1 MEDKTKDNQ
10 VLENDILISETKP
23 ISEREES
30 ISATDSKE
38 LSLEELKAAR
48 KKKAK
53 RFLKYAIIAI
63 SGGLIQ
69 LTAYIILSDAI
80 KLDKHVSFDAIY
92 QKQPWLTEIF
102 YDPDTGKTYG
112 LSYFIAVSLS
122 VIWNFT
128 FNRKYT
134 FKSASN
140 VPKAMLL
147 FVLYYA
153 FSIPFNCWAI
163 VQLNKL
169 VVFPL
174 SDKVILI
181 CIMLANGLPAF
192 FYQRYVVFGRSLDT
206 KHKKKKSSD
215 KSIEVVAAVIKN
227 ENGEIFCTQ
236 RNLEKPLGGKWEF
249 PGGKIEIG
257 ETLPEA
263 LVREIKE
270 EFDAEITVGDFIMT
284 VEHSYLDKD
293 IKLNAF
299 WCKLSSG
306 TLVLKEH
313 NDYKWLHIKDI
324 KDLDWAD
331 ADIPVV
337 NFISNQDNV

>member
-1 MEDKTKDNQ
+1 MEDNARDNQ
-10 VLENDILISETKP
+10 ALDKVTTKVETEPTSETP
-23 ISEREES
+23 EGSTQLIDS
-30 ISATDSKE
+30 IKLSQEKLEAEDKLVVDNKTGDSTPTNSNE
-38 LSLEELKAAR
+38 LSQEEIKTEDKLDIDNKMEDSTLANSSKLSQEELKAAR

-206 KHKKKKSSD
+206 KHKKKKRQ
-215 KSIEVVAAVIKN
+215 A
-227 ENGEIFCTQ
+227 
-236 RNLEKPLGGKWEF
+236 
-249 PGGKIEIG
+249 
-257 ETLPEA
+257 
-263 LVREIKE
+263 
-270 EFDAEITVGDFIMT
+270 
-284 VEHSYLDKD
+284 Y
-293 IKLNAF
+293 
-299 WCKLSSG
+299 
-306 TLVLKEH
+306 
-313 NDYKWLHIKDI
+313 
-324 KDLDWAD
+324 
-331 ADIPVV
+331 
-337 NFISNQDNV
+337 

>member
-1 MEDKTKDNQ
+1 MKDKQPKNQ
-10 VLENDILISETKP
+10 EISNP
-23 ISEREES
+23 VDES
-30 ISATDSKE
+30 TADGLSINSKE
-38 LSLEELKAAR
+38 LTQEETQETIYNNQSIKQQELTPEEIKALR
-48 KKKAK
+48 KKSIF
-53 RFLKYAIIAI
+53 RFIKYALIAASAGIIQI
-63 SGGLIQ
+63 VS
-69 LTAYIILSDAI
+69 YIILADLI
-80 KLDKHVSFDAIY
+80 KLDRHVSFDSIY

-192 FYQRYVVFGRSLDT
+192 FYQRYVVFGKSLDT
-206 KHKKKKSSD
+206 KHKKHKK
-215 KSIEVVAAVIKN
+215 E
-227 ENGEIFCTQ
+227 Q
-236 RNLEKPLGGKWEF
+236 GG
-249 PGGKIEIG
+249 
-257 ETLPEA
+257 
-263 LVREIKE
+263 
-270 EFDAEITVGDFIMT
+270 
-284 VEHSYLDKD
+284 
-293 IKLNAF
+293 
-299 WCKLSSG
+299 
-306 TLVLKEH
+306 
-313 NDYKWLHIKDI
+313 
-324 KDLDWAD
+324 
-331 ADIPVV
+331 
-337 NFISNQDNV
+337 

>member
-1 MEDKTKDNQ
+1 MEDNTRDNQ
-10 VLENDILISETKP
+10 TLDKVTTTIETEPTSEKP
-23 ISEREES
+23 EGSTQS
-30 ISATDSKE
+30 IDSNKLSQEKLKAEDKPVVDDKIGDSIPANSSKLSKE
-38 LSLEELKAAR
+38 VINTEDKLVIDDKTGDSTSINSNELSQEELKAAR

-206 KHKKKKSSD
+206 KHKKHKK
-215 KSIEVVAAVIKN
+215 E
-227 ENGEIFCTQ
+227 Q
-236 RNLEKPLGGKWEF
+236 GG
-249 PGGKIEIG
+249 
-257 ETLPEA
+257 
-263 LVREIKE
+263 
-270 EFDAEITVGDFIMT
+270 
-284 VEHSYLDKD
+284 
-293 IKLNAF
+293 
-299 WCKLSSG
+299 
-306 TLVLKEH
+306 
-313 NDYKWLHIKDI
+313 
-324 KDLDWAD
+324 
-331 ADIPVV
+331 
-337 NFISNQDNV
+337 